1 MFSLAPFWIKLSK
14 SADTVFFSTE
24 LLSSLLVSLCF
35 DNRKV
40 IKKNKHIPLKQQL
53 LATETWWGDTP
64 LNPPRLPP
72 APGGGPVGGGG
83 VL

>member
-35 DNRKV
+35 DNRNV
-40 IKKNKHIPLKQQL
+40 IKNKHIPLKQQL
-53 LATETWWGDTP
+53 LATETW
-64 LNPPRLPP
+64 R
-72 APGGGPVGGGG
+72 GGVGVGG

>member
-35 DNRKV
+35 DNRNV
-40 IKKNKHIPLKQQL
+40 IKNKHIPLKQQL
-53 LATETWWGDTP
+53 LATEMVEGWGVFDKVT
-64 LNPPRLPP
+64 
-72 APGGGPVGGGG
+72 
-83 VL
+83 

>member
-35 DNRKV
+35 DNRNV
-40 IKKNKHIPLKQQL
+40 IKKKQAHSSKTAASCNRDGQ
-53 LATETWWGDTP
+53 G
-64 LNPPRLPP
+64 
-72 APGGGPVGGGG
+72 VGG
-83 VL
+83 V

>member
-40 IKKNKHIPLKQQL
+40 IKKQAHSSKTAASCNRD
-53 LATETWWGDTP
+53 G
-64 LNPPRLPP
+64 
-72 APGGGPVGGGG
+72 
-83 VL
+83 